1 MAINITLSSE
11 QVTRALADYMLRAT
25 PSAAMAR
32 LADAAG
38 LAAGGT
44 SSRGD
49 AACLAALADLAGA
62 LGKEFRAAESAAL
75 AVSEAGQ
82 DSFDGYLSR
91 AIRSWIPDATGTWKA
106 SG

>member
-32 LADAAG
+32 IADAAG

-44 SSRGD
+44 SSRAD
-49 AACLAALADLAGA
+49 ACCLAALADLAGA
-62 LGKEFRAAESAAL
+62 LAREFRDAEETAF
-75 AVSEAGQ
+75 AVSGAGQ

-91 AIRSWIPDATGTWKA
+91 AIRSWIPDAA
-106 SG
+106 